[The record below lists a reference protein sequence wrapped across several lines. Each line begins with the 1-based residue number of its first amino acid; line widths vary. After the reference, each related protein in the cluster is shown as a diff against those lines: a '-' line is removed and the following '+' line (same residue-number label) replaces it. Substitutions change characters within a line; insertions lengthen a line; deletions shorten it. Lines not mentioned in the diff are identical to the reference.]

1 MSAIN
6 FLLAS
11 VLLTAATTEAVS
23 QDQPSAPTTAEEQ
36 QSGRGEG
43 SAIPEAI
50 GRAPLD
56 SGALESS
63 DHEPEITFAQLVP
76 GVGRGP
82 IYPPG
87 PARRC
92 IDGKVMLRLSIDS
105 EGIVRKIEIDHS
117 SGNRQLD
124 DAAISAAA
132 TWRFTPERRNGVPV
146 DSVMLFPISFDP
158 PSWC

>member
-1 MSAIN
+1 MTAIHL
-6 FLLAS
+6 LLAS

-23 QDQPSAPTTAEEQ
+23 QNQRSAPTTAGEQ
-36 QSGRGEG
+36 KPDRAEG
-43 SAIPEAI
+43 SAVPEAI
-50 GRAPLD
+50 GRAPPDSEALD
-56 SGALESS
+56 SN

-105 EGIVRKIEIDHS
+105 EGIVRKIEIDYS

-132 TWRFTPERRNGVPV
+132 TWRFTPERRNGIPV

>member
-1 MSAIN
+1 MSAIH
-6 FLLAS
+6 LLVAS
-11 VLLTAATTEAVS
+11 VLLSAAPTKAVPQSQPSDPTAA
-23 QDQPSAPTTAEEQ
+23 EQ
-36 QSGRGEG
+36 RNPDRAEG
-43 SAIPEAI
+43 SAGPDAT

-56 SGALESS
+56 GEALDSN

-92 IDGKVMLRLSIDS
+92 IDGKVMLRLFIDS
-105 EGIVRKIEIDHS
+105 EGIVRKIEIELS

-132 TWRFTPERRNGVPV
+132 TWRFTPERRNGMPV
-146 DSVMLFPISFDP
+146 DSVMLFPISFDT